1 MKISEIT
8 SEIFYVG
15 VDDRNKVLFE
25 NLWPLPNGV
34 SYNSYLVKGR
44 SKIALIDSVEIGE
57 VKNLLSHID
66 MIAPDKGIDY
76 LIVNHMEPDHS
87 GSIPMLLQRYPDMK
101 IVGNKLTIDM
111 IKGFYHITDENSF
124 LCVKNGDSVDLDGK
138 TLQFV
143 MTPMVHWPE
152 TMVTYCAEAKVL
164 FSCDAFGCFGAL
176 NGAVVDEETDS
187 TKYFEEMYRYYGNIV
202 AKYGKFVQ
210 GAFAKLKGIEI
221 GYICPSH
228 GPVWHRDIAK
238 VMDIYD
244 RLSRFQSER
253 GVVIV
258 YGSMYGNT
266 AHMAEYLAAQFAK
279 NGETNVKLHRATMEN
294 LSQIIA
300 DCFRYE
306 TLVIGTPTYSLELFP
321 AIEALLRALQVRE
334 IKNKKLCAFSSYTW
348 TAQLALRRIGEYA
361 EAMKLPLL
369 ATAEMKQNEFE
380 AVRPQLDAIVEKC
393 CE

>member
-1 MKISEIT
+1 MKVSEIT
-8 SEIFYVG
+8 SGIYYVG
-15 VDDRNKVLFE
+15 VDDREKALFE

-34 SYNSYLVKGR
+34 SYNSYLVCGDNHT
-44 SKIALIDSVEIGE
+44 ALIDSVEIGE
-57 VKNLLSHID
+57 VKSLMDHIHLTT
-66 MIAPDKGIDY
+66 PDKGLDY

-111 IKGFYHITDENSF
+111 IKGFYHITDEDSF
-124 LCVKNGDSVDLDGK
+124 ICIKQGDTIDLGGK

-152 TMVTYCAEAKVL
+152 TMVTYCPEAQTL

-176 NGAVVDEETDS
+176 NGAVVDEDTV
-187 TKYFEEMYRYYGNIV
+187 TAPYFDEMYRYYGNIV

-210 GAFAKLKGIEI
+210 GAFAKLKGVEI
-221 GYICPSH
+221 QYICPSH

-244 RLSRFQSER
+244 RLSRFQSEK

-266 AHMAEYLAAQFAK
+266 AQMAEYLAAQFAK
-279 NGETNVKLHRATMEN
+279 NGETNVMLRRATMDN

-334 IKNKKLCAFSSYTW
+334 IKNKKLCAFSSFTW
-348 TAQLALRRIGEYA
+348 TPQVALRRISEYA

-380 AVRPQLDAIVEKC
+380 AVRPQLDAIVAKC
-393 CE
+393 LE